1 MSDRRI
7 YACLSRQHLDLMF
20 TREAQERLAALG
32 PLDGATDASVV
43 EPPEGLGK
51 DYDAVIT
58 SWSTGRDHPERFVG
72 SRLGLLI
79 HSTGSIRPVA
89 PRMLLEQGVR
99 VAQGG
104 VSPMARAVAECAV
117 GLTLMQ
123 LRHLHLY
130 DRQLQASRDWGASRT
145 PDHGLSIPGRQF
157 GIISLSRVGWHYV
170 DMIRGLG
177 AKTIKA
183 YDPYADPERAR
194 ENGIEL
200 VGLDELFSVS
210 DVVAVHAPTTDETRG
225 MIGKEQLALL
235 ADDSV
240 VINTARSAVIDTDA
254 LLAELTSGRLRAG
267 LDVFDVEPLPED
279 SPFYGLPNVIVLPHV
294 AGATVDDRYEQ
305 GNVVVAEL
313 ERYFAGEPLQHEVT
327 LEAYDHLA

>member
-1 MSDRRI
+1 MTERRI
-7 YACLSRQHLDLMF
+7 YACMSRHHLDLMF
-20 TREAQERLAALG
+20 TPEAQRRLAALG
-32 PLDGATDASVV
+32 TLDGANDESVV
-43 EPPEGLGK
+43 QPPAGLGN

-58 SWSTGRDHPERFVG
+58 SWSTGRDHPEHFIG
-72 SRLGLLI
+72 SRLGLLV

-130 DRQLQASRDWGASRT
+130 DRQLQSSRDWVASRN
-145 PDHGLSIPGRQF
+145 PDHGLSVPGRRF
-157 GIISLSRVGWHYV
+157 GIVSLSRVGWHYV

-177 AKTIKA
+177 GTTIKA

-194 ENGIEL
+194 EQGVDL
-200 VGLDELFSVS
+200 VGLDELFSGS

-235 ADDSV
+235 ADDSIL
-240 VINTARSAVIDTDA
+240 INTARSAVIDTEA

-267 LDVFDVEPLPED
+267 LDVFDVEPLPAD
-279 SPFYGLPNVIVLPHV
+279 SPFYGLPNVIILPHV
-294 AGATVDDRYEQ
+294 AGATIDDRYEQ
-305 GNVVVAEL
+305 GDVVVAEL
-313 ERYFAGEPLQHEVT
+313 ERFFAGEPLLHEVT
-327 LEAYDHLA
+327 LDAYDKLA